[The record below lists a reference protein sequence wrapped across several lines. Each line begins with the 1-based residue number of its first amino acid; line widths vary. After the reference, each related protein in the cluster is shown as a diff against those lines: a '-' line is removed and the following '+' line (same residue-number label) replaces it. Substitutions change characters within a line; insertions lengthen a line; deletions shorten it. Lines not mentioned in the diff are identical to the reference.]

1 MTLHALNTLRIALGV
16 LPALVSFPLAGRHG
30 RGPRRFATPNSLTP
44 GGWNG
49 AIAASPASGPM
60 LWSTASSSTRL
71 S

>member
-16 LPALVSFPLAGRHG
+16 LPALVSFPLAGKHG

-49 AIAASPASGPM
+49 AIAASPATGPM
-60 LWSTASSSTRL
+60 VWSTASSSTRL